1 MKPFS
6 YHLLVIVE
14 VSPDADSVLRRIPTR
29 LRKLF

>member
-6 YHLLVIVE
+6 YHLLVIFE
-14 VSPDADSVLRRIPTR
+14 VSPDCGSVLRRTPTR